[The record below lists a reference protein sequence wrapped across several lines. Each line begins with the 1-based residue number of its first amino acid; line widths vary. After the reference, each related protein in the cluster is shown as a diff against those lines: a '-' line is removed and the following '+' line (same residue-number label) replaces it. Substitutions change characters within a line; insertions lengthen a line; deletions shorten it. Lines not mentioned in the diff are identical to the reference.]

1 MSDRMQ
7 QFVARYRGMVDEQ
20 LFELADQAEQLTGEA
35 RAALWAELG
44 RRGITEQAAK
54 REEETPEAEQENGS
68 QDASPNP
75 PELYS
80 WGLLG
85 TAPPRR
91 LPPSEWA
98 AVFSA
103 ATGSEAQRVQEVLAT
118 AGIETQL
125 QIVILVSQA
134 ETEKALQI
142 ISEKIETDP
151 DPNDAE

>member
-1 MSDRMQ
+1 MSDRVQ
-7 QFVARYRGMVDEQ
+7 QFIARYRGMVDEQ

-44 RRGITEQAAK
+44 RRGITEQALK
-54 REEETPEAEQENGS
+54 LEPEDVSEAG
-68 QDASPNP
+68 SPNP
-75 PELYS
+75 PVLSS
-80 WGLLG
+80 WDLLR
-85 TAPPRR
+85 TAPPR

-98 AVFSA
+98 VVFA
-103 ATGSEAQRVQEVLAT
+103 AASGSEAQRVQEVLAT

-142 ISEKIETDP
+142 ISEKIETDH
-151 DPNDAE
+151 DPNEAE